1 MSSNAGTPEPG
12 NHGTPEPGNPG
23 TPEPGNPGTLEP
35 RNPGTREPRNPETR
49 AIGVLISG
57 RGSNLQAIIDA
68 IAAGRLDARVAVVIS
83 NRGDA
88 AGLDRARAAGIE
100 TLVMPHRAYPDRA
113 AYDGALA
120 DALKSR
126 GVVLVCLAGF
136 MRLLGAT
143 FIDEFPN
150 AVLNV
155 HPSLLPAF
163 PGIDGQRQ
171 ALEHGVKVAGATVHF
186 VTPDLDAGPILLQA
200 TVPVLDGDTE
210 AALSARILAEEHR
223 IYPEAIGR
231 VLTGRWR
238 LEGRRVTFL

>member
-1 MSSNAGTPEPG
+1 M
-12 NHGTPEPGNPG
+12 
-23 TPEPGNPGTLEP
+23 
-35 RNPGTREPRNPETR
+35 
-49 AIGVLISG
+49 
-57 RGSNLQAIIDA
+57 
-68 IAAGRLDARVAVVIS
+68 VIS
-83 NRGDA
+83 NRADA
-88 AGLDRARAAGIE
+88 AGLDRARAAGVE
-100 TLVMPHRAYPDRA
+100 TLVMPHKAYPDRA
-113 AYDGALA
+113 AYDRALA

-136 MRLLGAT
+136 MRLLGPA

-163 PGIDGQRQ
+163 PGVDGQRQ

-210 AALSARILAEEHR
+210 EALSARILTEEHR
-223 IYPEAIGR
+223 IYPDAIGR

-238 LEGRRVTFL
+238 IDGRRVTFL

>member
-1 MSSNAGTPEPG
+1 MYS
-12 NHGTPEPGNPG
+12 NPG
-23 TPEPGNPGTLEP
+23 TPEPRNPGTPGTPEP
-35 RNPGTREPRNPETR
+35 RNPGTRS
-49 AIGVLISG
+49 IGVLISG

-68 IAAGRLDARVAVVIS
+68 IAAGRLDARIAVVIS
-83 NRGDA
+83 NRADA
-88 AGLDRARAAGIE
+88 AGLDRARAAGVE
-100 TLVMPHRAYPDRA
+100 TLVMPHKAYPPDRA
-113 AYDGALA
+113 AYDRALA

-136 MRLLGAT
+136 MRLLGPA

-163 PGIDGQRQ
+163 PGVDGQRQ

-200 TVPVLDGDTE
+200 TVPVLAGDTE
-210 AALSARILAEEHR
+210 EALSARILAEEHR

-238 LEGRRVTFL
+238 IDGRRVTFL